1 MKRSLPLSWTA
12 ALVLLLPVVA
22 WSQDKE
28 EAAPAEQTSALLAV
42 GTDLRADY
50 IQGEPIPVRIRVD
63 NSSEADLSFPALDTR
78 PHLVR
83 FEVVTPKGDK
93 QTWFNTPPA
102 EDPDVRWTVRAGSHR
117 EVLLQVPSSQRFL
130 PGTYTVVVH
139 IQDGETERVLPEH
152 TLTLAQADPAR
163 GQAFSE
169 PVGVERAGY
178 HAAWV
183 QRTAS
188 GYELYLNVTDGKDPG
203 KFVADH
209 HLTSLDGPVDPVLT
223 HALPQ
228 DRFDRH
234 VYWQEGKSTLK
245 WVRLRGDVVREAPQT
260 IQSPYPKMEL
270 LGRGG
275 TDPEGGLHVPIWVP
289 APKGS
294 SGEIRVISQREREGV
309 RFRSVVKL
317 DKRPDWVDT
326 TVDGAGNLRI
336 LVPAGDNLDLY
347 TVAAASELPGV
358 GRRLLKSPDKGPATP
373 PALARFGHLAEGD
386 CDAGGLSVLVLCRTS
401 EGLEGRWLS
410 LSGAE
415 LERLAPLQTTDQL
428 VDLLPKSRDD
438 YGLLVLGSD
447 GLSSYLSPGEA
458 PRPLGTVDPE
468 ARMILWQSSAVLR
481 SLAKGGPFVVKKLD

>member
-1 MKRSLPLSWTA
+1 MPRSLPLSWTT
-12 ALVLLLPVVA
+12 ALVLLLPVAA
-22 WSQDKE
+22 WSQ
-28 EAAPAEQTSALLAV
+28 EAGQDAPTEQADAALTV
-42 GTDLRADY
+42 SSDLRADY
-50 IQGEPIPVRIRVD
+50 IQGEPIPVRLRVE
-63 NSSEADLSFPALDTR
+63 NPSGADASFPALDLR

-102 EDPDVRWTVRAGSHR
+102 EDGDQRWTVRAGSHR

-130 PGTYTVVVH
+130 AGDYRVTVR
-139 IQDGETERVLPEH
+139 ILDGEVEHELPEH
-152 TLTLAQADPAR
+152 RFTLAKADPAAGR
-163 GQAFSE
+163 AFSE

-183 QRTAS
+183 QRTGT

-209 HLTSLDGPVDPVLT
+209 HLASLDRVVDPVLT

-234 VYWQEGKSTLK
+234 VYWLDGDSTVR
-245 WVRLRGDVVREAPQT
+245 WVRLRGDVARAQPQA
-260 IQSPYPKMEL
+260 IQSPYPKIEL

-275 TDPEGGLHVPIWVP
+275 TDAEGGLHVPIWVP

-294 SGEIRVISQREREGV
+294 AGEIRVITQREREGA

-317 DKRPDWVDT
+317 DRRPEWVDT

-336 LVPAGDNLDLY
+336 LVPAGDSLDMY
-347 TVAAASELPGV
+347 TVAAGSELPGM
-358 GRRLLKSPDKGPATP
+358 GRRLLAPPEEGPATP
-373 PALARFGHLAEGD
+373 PALARFGHLGEGD
-386 CDAGGLSVLVLCRTS
+386 SDAGGLSVLVLVTTP
-401 EGLEGRWLS
+401 EGLEGRWLN

-415 LERLAPLQTTDQL
+415 LGRLAPLQTSAEL
-428 VDLLPKSRDD
+428 IDLLPKSRDD
-438 YGLLVLGSD
+438 YGLLVRGDD
-447 GLSSYLSPGEA
+447 GLSSYLGPGEP
-458 PRPLGTVDPE
+458 PRQLGRIDDQ
-468 ARMILWQSSAVLR
+468 AALLLWQDHAVLR
-481 SLAKGGPFVVKKLD
+481 SPARGGPFVVKQLD